1 MRRQLVTTAM
11 VAALIGAPAL
21 VPAATR
27 AAPASVN
34 HIPYLFFVG
43 ADPVEGPD
51 VSTAPNGST
60 LTMTGTGSFEAGPD
74 KWVSGGGDY
83 TIQDAT
89 GATLATGSW
98 TATQMLGFVNYG
110 SGSVQ
115 GAPAFFYG
123 GQVQML
129 VNLSGL
135 GNGMLNINCT
145 LGTPP
150 PGHNGPLN
158 AGGDPDEEGID
169 LQMGNGL
176 TFNREVSGETLFIN
190 PAQVPAP

>member
-1 MRRQLVTTAM
+1 VRRQVKAIVALTTIIG
-11 VAALIGAPAL
+11 ALIL

-27 AAPASVN
+27 AAPSSVN
-34 HIPYLFFVG
+34 HIPYQFFVG
-43 ADPVEGPD
+43 VAPVKGPD
-51 VSTAPNGST
+51 VTSGPNGST
-60 LTMTGTGSFEAGPD
+60 VTITGEGQFDAGPS
-74 KWVSGGGDY
+74 KTVSGGGKY
-83 TIQDAT
+83 MVQDVSGT
-89 GATLATGSW
+89 TVVSGTW

-115 GAPAFFYG
+115 GAPSFFYG
-123 GQVQML
+123 GLAQMK
-129 VNLSGL
+129 VNLDGLGSGL
-135 GNGMLNINCT
+135 LNINCT

-158 AGGDPDEEGID
+158 ADGDPNEEGID

-190 PAQVPAP
+190 PAQVP